1 MAVILNIETATERCS
16 VAIGKDGN
24 LLVEKTSEEQYSHAA
39 KLTLLIE
46 QCLSSVNLEL
56 ANLDAIAV
64 SSGPGS
70 YTGLRIGSSTAK
82 GICYA
87 LDKPLIAISTLQAL
101 AWASILAEA
110 KAPAI
115 YIPMIDARRME
126 VYAAGYDESG
136 ATTFNSRPIIIDENS
151 FADILQS
158 GHRIVLSGNGSGKC
172 KAVLEHPQIK
182 YKEIYCSA
190 AHLIPLSEEAFE
202 QGQLADLAY
211 FAPSYLKKPNI
222 TTPKNIL

>member
-46 QCLSSVNLEL
+46 QCLSSVKLEL
-56 ANLDAIAV
+56 ADLDAVAV

-87 LDKPLIAISTLQAL
+87 LDKPLIAISTLHSL
-101 AWASILAEA
+101 AWASILKEA
-110 KAPAI
+110 KAPAV

-126 VYAAGYDESG
+126 VYAEGYDESCS
-136 ATTFNSRPIIIDENS
+136 TTFSSRPVVVDENS
-151 FADILQS
+151 FSDILES
-158 GHRIVLSGNGSGKC
+158 GRSIVLSGNGSDKC
-172 KAVLEHPQIK
+172 KEVLKHPQIK
-182 YKEIYCSA
+182 YQEIYCSA
-190 AHLIPLSEEAFE
+190 SHLIPLAEKAFQ

>member
-1 MAVILNIETATERCS
+1 MAIILNIETATERCS
-16 VAIGKDGN
+16 VAIGKDGK

-46 QCLSSVNLEL
+46 QCLTATQLEL
-56 ANLDAIAV
+56 KDLDAIAI

-87 LDKPLIAISTLQAL
+87 LNKPLIAVSTLHSL
-101 AWASILAEA
+101 ASASIKEETT
-110 KAPAI
+110 APAI

-126 VYAAGYDESG
+126 VYAEAYNESG
-136 ATTFNSRPIIIDENS
+136 KITFSSRPLIIDKES
-151 FADILQS
+151 FADLLQK
-158 GHRIVLSGNGSGKC
+158 GHSIFLSGNGSDKC
-172 KAVLEHPQIK
+172 KTVLEHPGIQ
-182 YKEIYCSA
+182 YHQIYCSA
-190 AHLIPLSEEAFE
+190 SHLIPLSEKAFQE
-202 QGQLADLAY
+202 NHFVDLAY
-211 FAPSYLKKPNI
+211 FSPSYLKKPNI